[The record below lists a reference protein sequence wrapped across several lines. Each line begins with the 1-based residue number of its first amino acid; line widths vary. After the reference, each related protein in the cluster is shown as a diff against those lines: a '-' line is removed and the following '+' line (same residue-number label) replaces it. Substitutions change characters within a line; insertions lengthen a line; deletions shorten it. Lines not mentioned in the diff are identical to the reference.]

1 MCAGL
6 PIRCRPAH
14 TSLSVSELALS
25 ILSVSNAHSQVSQC
39 KRCSAA
45 ADGRPFVRVDSSPV
59 LFSYLRSF
67 TGHDPCPKRSYCA
80 STSSSWSFLH
90 LRWRFQEIR
99 SCIRLLE
106 CPAAMLDSVTGL
118 SPTVSS
124 RALLFSPTHKRAPF
138 YVRSSNPRAW
148 DELCYLPP
156 PYTSTLRRPSR
167 PYDISS
173 RGLLPCP
180 SVLMCDSAGRRLCC
194 RIA

>member
-90 LRWRFQEIR
+90 LRWRFQGSSRKSGAASGFWSARLQCSTLSRGFRQLSVVER
-99 SCIRLLE
+99 SCSHQPIN
-106 CPAAMLDSVTGL
+106 GL
-118 SPTVSS
+118 PSTCGPRT
-124 RALLFSPTHKRAPF
+124 RAPGTN
-138 YVRSSNPRAW
+138 YVTAH
-148 DELCYLPP
+148 
-156 PYTSTLRRPSR
+156 
-167 PYDISS
+167 
-173 RGLLPCP
+173 
-180 SVLMCDSAGRRLCC
+180 RLIPV
-194 RIA
+194 R